1 MSASASVA
9 PTPPGQT
16 RSYPVAARALLRPTL
31 LDAVRDQLRTR
42 AWTEV
47 TMADVARAAGVSR
60 QTVYN
65 EFGSRPALAQAYVL
79 CEADRFLA
87 TIEEAISEHLDDPI
101 AAMTAAFEVF
111 LAAADGDP
119 LVRALI
125 SSEGGDELL
134 ALVTTHGHQVHDR
147 ATAHLASFLAEGWPT
162 LTPPKARLLAD
173 AVVRLAISHATLP
186 SGSSHETARSI
197 GELLGPFVERALAAK

>member
-1 MSASASVA
+1 MRASAPA
-9 PTPPGQT
+9 PMPAEQVRPY
-16 RSYPVAARALLRPTL
+16 SVAARELLRSTL

-42 AWTEV
+42 AWAEV

-87 TIEEAISEHLDDPI
+87 TIEDAVRRHFDDPI
-101 AAMTAAFEVF
+101 RAMTAAFEVF

-125 SSEGGDELL
+125 SSEGGEELL
-134 ALVTTHGHQVHDR
+134 PLVTTHGHQVHDR

-162 LTPPKARLLAD
+162 LTPAQARLLAD

-186 SGSSHETARSI
+186 SGSSRETAHSI
-197 GELLGPFVERALAAK
+197 GELLGPFVERALAAN

>member
-1 MSASASVA
+1 MRASASAA
-9 PTPPGQT
+9 PPQT
-16 RSYPVAARALLRPTL
+16 ERVRPYSVAARELLRATL
-31 LDAVRDQLRTR
+31 LDAVREQLRTR
-42 AWTEV
+42 TWAQV
-47 TMADVARAAGVSR
+47 TMADVATAAGVSR

-87 TIEEAISEHLDDPI
+87 AIEDAVRQHFDDPI
-101 AAMTAAFEVF
+101 KAMTAAFEVF

-134 ALVTTHGHQVHDR
+134 PLVTTHGQQVHDR
-147 ATAHLASFLAEGWPT
+147 ATAHLARFLAEGWPA
-162 LTPPKARLLAD
+162 LTPRKARLLAD

-197 GELLGPFVERALAAK
+197 GELLGPFVERALAAN